1 MDELEANFFIGL
13 SIHFGGPK
21 TYMSGTA
28 GVGISQKFNFVT
40 PGVNLGVNFYNG
52 GLGALPNSS
61 NFNIDTVITGK
72 LTVGG
77 GEGEPM
83 TIRPLHL
90 NSGSGMEDNY
100 KYSATLGTN
109 FILNNNSRNQHVGF
123 LQVRAFD
130 FSFQTYNDFQG
141 FHKIGIS
148 DGYDRWW
155 TGGGNITI
163 GNNNSDYQLVIA
175 SDVFTADTDVEPRTK
190 SVIDGKTVASDEM
203 KLDVFEK
210 NIPAPDNSGFYEKYF
225 LHKPNIASELNQD
238 YLNEYRGG
246 ITWNNQMHDFNL
258 NQGRTSFRLKTP
270 QGEFGL
276 NGLGTGHMWSQNSIH
291 NVINFHVIP
300 STNPNYWEF
309 QYTPLNQQF

>member
-21 TYMSGTA
+21 NYMSGTA
-28 GVGISQKFNFVT
+28 GVGVSRKLDFVT

-52 GLGALPNSS
+52 GLGSLTNSS
-61 NFNIDTVITGK
+61 SFNIDTVVTAK

-90 NSGSGMEDNY
+90 NSGSGMEDSY

-109 FILNNNSRNQHVGF
+109 FILNNHNRNQQVGF

-141 FHKIGIS
+141 FKKIGIS
-148 DGYDRWW
+148 DGFDRWW

-175 SDVFTADTDVEPRTK
+175 SDVFTADTDVEPRSK
-190 SVIDGKTVASDEM
+190 QIIDGEVVASDEM
-203 KLDVFEK
+203 KLDVFDK
-210 NIPAPDNSGFYEKYF
+210 NIPASKDSNFYEKYF

-238 YLNEYRGG
+238 YLDEHRNG
-246 ITWNNQMHDFNL
+246 ITWNSQMHDFDL

-270 QGEFGL
+270 EGEFGV
-276 NGLGTGHMWSQNSIH
+276 NGLGKSHMWSQNSIH
-291 NVINFHVIP
+291 NIINFHVIP
-300 STNPNYWEF
+300 SNTPNYWEF
-309 QYTPLNQQF
+309 QITPLKNQF